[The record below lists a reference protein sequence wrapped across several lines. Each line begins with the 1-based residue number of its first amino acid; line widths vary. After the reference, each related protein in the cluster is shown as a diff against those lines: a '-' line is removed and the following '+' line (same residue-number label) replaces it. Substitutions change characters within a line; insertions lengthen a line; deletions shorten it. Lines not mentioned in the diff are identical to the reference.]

1 MASFHLPATSETV
14 RWGMFDS
21 SFPPVLEVD
30 SGDIVTVD
38 TLSGEPDDLPEGYTV
53 LPEHRA
59 VLAACDR
66 GPGPHLITGPIAVRG
81 AEPGDVLEVRILA
94 ISLVQ
99 DWGWNIILPGLGTL
113 PEDFPDKKRTFLP
126 LDRDAGI
133 ARMPWGGTL
142 KLRPFM
148 GILAS
153 APPPEWGRITS
164 VIPRAH
170 GGNMDNKELVAGTT
184 LYLPVWSPGGLFL
197 VGDGH
202 AVQGDGE
209 VCLTA
214 IETAMTGTF
223 QLILRKDLHLDLPE
237 AETPTHHMTIG
248 FDPELDVAAKIALRR
263 MIALIR
269 ERSTLTAEEAYML
282 CSLAADLRVTQTVDI
297 NKGIHVML
305 PKDALAG

>member
-1 MASFHLPATSETV
+1 
-14 RWGMFDS
+14 
-21 SFPPVLEVD
+21 
-30 SGDIVTVD
+30 
-38 TLSGEPDDLPEGYTV
+38 
-53 LPEHRA
+53 
-59 VLAACDR
+59 
-66 GPGPHLITGPIAVRG
+66 
-81 AEPGDVLEVRILA
+81 
-94 ISLVQ
+94 
-99 DWGWNIILPGLGTL
+99 
-113 PEDFPDKKRTFLP
+113 
-126 LDRDAGI
+126 
-133 ARMPWGGTL
+133 
-142 KLRPFM
+142 M

-248 FDPELDVAAKIALRR
+248 FDPDLDVAAKIALRR